1 MNESDNEYNHP
12 LRGVYNNQY
21 NQYNN
26 YDSYDK
32 YKYKR

>member
-1 MNESDNEYNHP
+1 MNESNNEYNHP

-21 NQYNN
+21 NNYNR

-32 YKYKR
+32 YRYKR